1 MGARHRVAKA
11 AKDILAR
18 VFRDNADVLASGT
31 IAEANLRA
39 LDAELA
45 AAATSVITRV
55 PPDGGPDVDTWTQ
68 LCEPHLGKTWLE
80 APWLFA
86 EFYFYRRIL
95 AAIGYFDP
103 ASPAFGRDPFA
114 GQRAGLDAGMGAAT
128 QLARRASAFA
138 EKCQGGSAA
147 TAEEVR
153 LFLMV
158 ALWGN
163 RMDLSIWPEDGG
175 NEGGGYE
182 GRTRRER
189 LRRSAL
195 VGGKI
200 SPLRRLASR
209 GSPPPLDP
217 RVPPINDNKPRGER
231 SKQRMSAS
239 WWTTPGS
246 SSRATWRWR
255 TR

>member
-1 MGARHRVAKA
+1 MSRRLRE
-11 AKDILAR
+11 DILAR

-31 IAEANLRA
+31 NAEANLRA

-55 PPDGGPDVDTWTQ
+55 PPDGGPDLDTWTQ

-95 AAIGYFDP
+95 AAIGYFDR

-114 GQRAGLDAGMGAAT
+114 ADKRAGLEAGMRAAT
-128 QLARRASAFA
+128 QLARRANAFA
-138 EKCQGGSAA
+138 EKRQGGVAA

-175 NEGGGYE
+175 ERRRRYE

-189 LRRSAL
+189 LR
-195 VGGKI
+195 
-200 SPLRRLASR
+200 
-209 GSPPPLDP
+209 
-217 RVPPINDNKPRGER
+217 
-231 SKQRMSAS
+231 
-239 WWTTPGS
+239 
-246 SSRATWRWR
+246 
-255 TR
+255 